1 MPLSKAFLIINLYI
15 RILKMK
21 KIYITTLTIFALNST
36 AFAGVGGFMH
46 GYGDQHWESP
56 ASAKKVKNPVNST
69 RRSVNKGEVLFMN
82 SCASCH
88 GVKANGDGPLAK
100 GLNTEPT
107 NLRAMSGMHPDGD
120 FAWKIANGNGAMPA
134 WKDSI
139 KQKDIWNL
147 VNYIQSLSPNKN
159 TAASMG
165 HSADEHSMMGHDIR
179 TAPKHNDGYGH
190 QSI

>member
-1 MPLSKAFLIINLYI
+1 MKNIYMTALTVFTLSN
-15 RILKMK
+15 
-21 KIYITTLTIFALNST
+21 TS
-36 AFAGVGGFMH
+36 FAGVGGFMH
-46 GYGDQHWESP
+46 GHGDQHWESP
-56 ASAKKVKNPVNST
+56 ASAKKVKNPVNAT

-88 GVKANGDGPLAK
+88 GNNADGKGPLSK
-100 GLNTEPT
+100 SLSTEPT
-107 NLRAMSGMHPDGD
+107 NLQAMSGMHPDGD

-147 VNYIQSLSPNKN
+147 VNYIQSLSSNKN

-165 HSADEHSMMGHDIR
+165 HSAAEHSMMGHDIR
-179 TAPKHNDGYGH
+179 TVPTHNDGHGH
-190 QSI
+190 